1 MIKAIVIY
9 LIRKRL
15 GLKKFEKFKFSNQK
29 TDDVYFFGKYRLL
42 VLRGGKEPKE
52 KANVSLNWL
61 LSDKCKIEKV

>member
-15 GLKKFEKFKFSNQK
+15 GLKKYEFFKFSNQK
-29 TDDVYFFGKYRLL
+29 TYDVYVFGTDKLYKYES
-42 VLRGGKEPKE
+42 GSIYPIPS
-52 KANVSLNWL
+52 NVSLNWL